1 MHLPLT
7 ATKTRLVECADM
19 GLTSGIMGL
28 TSAQTKDFRSKAFIP
43 PKFPGVIIGID

>member
-19 GLTSGIMGL
+19 GLTSGIMG